1 MSKHIASVCAALL
14 LTAGSASAQT
24 QPSTLATLF
33 EDVFGPRG
41 LVVSS
46 DDVQLDGTNHAA
58 HFNSAFQSDFRLM
71 NIAIASQLTAVPVPS
86 PASGFIYQF
95 DAATG
100 TFTRATRSFGPILTD
115 RAETIGR
122 GRVAFGFNQQH
133 FSFDRLDGVSLSAIP
148 AIFRHDEFQTTA
160 GRSDVISTT
169 NSVRASVTQFSTAV
183 TYGLA
188 NRLDV
193 SLVVP
198 IIRTKLSLLSN
209 ASVERVGTGNAQHVH
224 YFYDPTA
231 SNTHGTTNQFSSEAT
246 AAGVGD
252 LLVRLKANVLKGSV
266 HSLAIGVDGRL
277 PSGDEENLLGSG
289 AYGAR
294 PFIAMSAQYGAV
306 APHANFGYQWN
317 GESVLAGDVRS
328 GEKADLPDRFTYAVG
343 TDISVNPRLSIVFD
357 VMGARVLDSPR
368 LSTFQSVIEGPF
380 GAVSLGDLRFDTA
393 SYWSTSGAF
402 GIKANVAPQ
411 LLLNMNLRFALDN
424 SGLTDR
430 LAPLVGIEWAF

>member
-1 MSKHIASVCAALL
+1 MLKKIAFFCGAALL
-14 LTAGSASAQT
+14 TAAPATAQT
-24 QPSTLATLF
+24 QPATLATLF

-95 DAATG
+95 DSATG

-122 GRVAFGFNQQH
+122 GRIAFGFNLQH

-148 AIFRHDEFQTTA
+148 AIFRHDDFQTTA
-160 GRSDVISTT
+160 GRSDVISTV
-169 NSVRASVTQFSTAV
+169 NSVKASVTQYSTAV

-188 NRLDV
+188 SRLDM

-198 IIRTKLSLLSN
+198 IIRTQLSLLSN
-209 ASVERVGTGNAQHVH
+209 ATVERVGTGPNQQVH
-224 YFYDPTA
+224 YFFDPAA
-231 SNTHGTTNQFSSEAT
+231 SGNHGTTNQFSSAAS

-252 LLVRLKANVLKGSV
+252 VLLRLKANVANGEK
-266 HSLAIGVDGRL
+266 LALAMGVDGRL

-294 PFIAMSAQYGAV
+294 PFIAMSAQYGAI
-306 APHANFGYQWN
+306 APHLNLGYQWN
-317 GESVLAGDVRS
+317 GESVLAGDVRN

-343 TDISVNPRLSIVFD
+343 TDVSVNSRLSIVFD
-357 VMGARVLDSPR
+357 IIGARVFDSPR
-368 LSTFQSVIEGPF
+368 LSTFQSDISGPF
-380 GAVSLGDLRFDTA
+380 GSVSLGDLRFDTA

-402 GIKANVAPQ
+402 GMKANVAPQ
-411 LLLNMNLRFALDN
+411 LLLNLNLRFALDN

-430 LAPLVGIEWAF
+430 LAPLVGLEWAF